1 MENKE
6 IAKVNNQ
13 VQVGFG
19 TVAGFAALAQQA
31 ATIAKSDIVP
41 KSYQGSP
48 ANCLIAI
55 NMANRMDADVLQVMQ
70 SLYMVNGSPSWSAK
84 FLIATFN
91 TCGRYSTLRYEFT
104 GAEGSDEWGCRAWAV
119 ELASGER
126 LQGTKITIGMAKA
139 EGWYGKSGS
148 KWKTMPEIMLQYRA
162 AAFFIRA
169 YAPEISMG
177 MMTQE
182 EAIEMVPVEGGS
194 YASVAEVAQQ
204 TIAENANKETIDI
217 KPESEKQAPASAPK
231 QAAQPGPGF

>member
-6 IAKVNNQ
+6 VATVNNQ

-19 TVAGFAALAQQA
+19 TVDGFAALAKQA
-31 ATIAKSDIVP
+31 ATIAQSDIVP
-41 KSYQGSP
+41 KSYQGNP

-104 GAEGSDEWGCRAWAV
+104 GSEGSDEWGCRAWAV

-177 MMTQE
+177 MMTQD

-194 YASVAEVAQQ
+194 YASAAEVTQQ
-204 TIAENANKETIDI
+204 TIAENANKETIDVT
-217 KPESEKQAPASAPK
+217 PEPDKKAEAPK